1 MKKFFAEFRDFI
13 ARGNVLDMAIGV
25 IIATAFGKIT
35 NSLVNDVFMPLLGW
49 LIGGIDFSTFN
60 LTLPAIVLDDGTTIL
75 KNQVE
80 IGIGTFMTTVID
92 FILMAFIVF
101 LIVKGFNAAKGK
113 LEKKE
118 EEEEKAE
125 EAPKPSKE
133 EELLTEIRDLLK
145 EKEAH
150 NNKE

>member
-60 LTLPAIVLDDGTTIL
+60 FTLPAIVLDDGTTIL

-118 EEEEKAE
+118 EEEKAE

>member
-60 LTLPAIVLDDGTTIL
+60 FTRPAIVLDDGTTIL

-118 EEEEKAE
+118 EEEKKAE

>member
-60 LTLPAIVLDDGTTIL
+60 FTLPAIVLDDGTTIL

-118 EEEEKAE
+118 EEKAE